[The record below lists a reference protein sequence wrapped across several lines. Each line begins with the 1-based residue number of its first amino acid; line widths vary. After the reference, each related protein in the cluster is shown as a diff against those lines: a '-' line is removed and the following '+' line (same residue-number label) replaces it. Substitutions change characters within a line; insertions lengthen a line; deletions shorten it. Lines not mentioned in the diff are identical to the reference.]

1 MLRLNGCVEIVSL
14 RMRWIFM
21 SPKKRYAYLW
31 SKTKKLTEVGLSLSV
46 NDLMSPINNG
56 GQHA

>member
-1 MLRLNGCVEIVSL
+1 MLRLKSCVEIISL

-31 SKTKKLTEVGLSLSV
+31 SKTKKLSEVGLSLSV
-46 NDLMSPINNG
+46 NGGMSPINNG